1 MLPLPADAA
10 SRSPAALGCSGCRYS
25 DDMLDSL
32 EYEHVQV
39 GDVSRNAAA
48 GAAAAHACAASRAP
62 PRRLPQLIAKV
73 LPSREAINEVE
84 RIAKSFWREHPEKFI
99 AIHCAYGGPG
109 LPLCT
114 RLPVWPSCMALQ
126 RRAYQL
132 QRRGP
137 WSHA

>member
-1 MLPLPADAA
+1 MSTCRWGTSPATRQQARQRHTHAPRHGPRLAACLPA
-10 SRSPAALGCSGCRYS
+10 C
-25 DDMLDSL
+25 
-32 EYEHVQV
+32 
-39 GDVSRNAAA
+39 
-48 GAAAAHACAASRAP
+48 P
-62 PRRLPQLIAKV
+62 PRPTPTLRLPQLIAKV